1 MRQDILE
8 YLLQHKGE
16 FVSGQRISESCG
28 ISRTA
33 VWKHIRVLKERGYQ
47 IESYTRKGY
56 CLMEAPELLSAEIV
70 SEGLA
75 TKVLGKSVHYYEK
88 VDSTNTIAR
97 KLAEEGV
104 PDGTVVLAEEQT
116 GGRGRLARTWYSPF
130 GQGVWFSLILRP
142 SFVPMEAAKMTL
154 LAAVSLT
161 KAFRKLGLIDC
172 GIKWPNDILVKGR
185 KLVGILTELNAS
197 MEQIHYIIMGIGI
210 NTGLSRKDLPKDLKK
225 TVTSFAME
233 NSTLSRKEILQEVL
247 YQLEAYYELAQQ
259 AGFGA
264 ILQEWKLLSVTL
276 GQNVEVTMPDKV
288 FTGKAV
294 DLDDNG
300 NLLVD
305 TDMGREVVMAG
316 DVRIRPAAQ

>member
-233 NSTLSRKEILQEVL
+233 NSTVSRKEILQEVL
-247 YQLEAYYELAQQ
+247 YQLETY
-259 AGFGA
+259 
-264 ILQEWKLLSVTL
+264 
-276 GQNVEVTMPDKV
+276 
-288 FTGKAV
+288 
-294 DLDDNG
+294 
-300 NLLVD
+300 
-305 TDMGREVVMAG
+305 
-316 DVRIRPAAQ
+316 